1 MLFRLPVFVD
11 ISPVLN
17 TMLTRLAI
25 VGSFVNL
32 DNSLRISFIEEHDL
46 LAVLI
51 MFLLNA
57 ASDLLVRMSL
67 NINIV
72 MTSDVF

>member
-1 MLFRLPVFVD
+1 
-11 ISPVLN
+11 
-17 TMLTRLAI
+17 MLTRLAI

-32 DNSLRISFIEEHDL
+32 DNSLRISFIEELDL
-46 LAVLI
+46 LAMLI

-67 NINIV
+67 NNNIV

>member
-1 MLFRLPVFVD
+1 MH
-11 ISPVLN
+11 
-17 TMLTRLAI
+17 TRLAI

-32 DNSLRISFIEEHDL
+32 DNSLRISFIEELDL
-46 LAVLI
+46 LAMLI

>member
-1 MLFRLPVFVD
+1 
-11 ISPVLN
+11 
-17 TMLTRLAI
+17 MLTRLAI

-32 DNSLRISFIEEHDL
+32 DNSLRISFIDELDL
-46 LAVLI
+46 LAMLI

-67 NINIV
+67 NNNIV

>member
-1 MLFRLPVFVD
+1 
-11 ISPVLN
+11 
-17 TMLTRLAI
+17 MLTRLAI

-32 DNSLRISFIEEHDL
+32 DNSLRISFIEELDL
-46 LAVLI
+46 LAMLI
-51 MFLLNA
+51 VFLLNA

-67 NINIV
+67 NNNIV

>member
-1 MLFRLPVFVD
+1 M
-11 ISPVLN
+11 
-17 TMLTRLAI
+17 
-25 VGSFVNL
+25 
-32 DNSLRISFIEEHDL
+32 
-46 LAVLI
+46 LI